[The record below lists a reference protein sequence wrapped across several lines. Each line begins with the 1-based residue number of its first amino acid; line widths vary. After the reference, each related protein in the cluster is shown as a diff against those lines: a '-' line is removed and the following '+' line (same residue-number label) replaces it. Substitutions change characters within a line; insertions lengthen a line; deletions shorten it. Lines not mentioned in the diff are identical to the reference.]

1 MNAAIDLNSLT
12 TEQLQELA
20 NSAATAAAERQ
31 KAEQAERERLA
42 REAEKKRQWEA
53 VQARAKAEKEEN
65 AARLLS
71 IGESATMA
79 ANNIKMHH
87 NERKL
92 VLPAT
97 HIFVMRQ
104 EGSHV
109 WFYLKNNSTHAMT
122 SLANI
127 SVADRLPTKRIEMQ
141 SNCTASKHKYFTER
155 KGGEGYN
162 IELMATILFRLA
174 EDKLEDMRA
183 ISIKTNNAAHAEN
196 MAIRLG
202 LKHMSMF
209 KASKWRDSTN
219 SEQVAKVGHL
229 LFDTC
234 IEVTH
239 EQADLLADYMKSIG
253 IQLH

>member
-1 MNAAIDLNSLT
+1 MNTAIDLNSLT

-20 NSAATAAAERQ
+20 NSAAAAATERQ
-31 KAEQAERERLA
+31 KAELAERARMEREDA
-42 REAEKKRQWEA
+42 KKRQWEMH
-53 VQARAKAEKEEN
+53 QARMKAEQEEN

-71 IGESATMA
+71 IGEAVTMA

-87 NERKL
+87 NELKL
-92 VLPAT
+92 VLPAN
-97 HIFVMRQ
+97 HIFVMKQ
-104 EGSHV
+104 EGIHV

-122 SLANI
+122 SLATI
-127 SVADRLPTKRIEMQ
+127 SVADRLPAKRIEMQ
-141 SNCTASKHKYFTER
+141 SSFNASKHKYFTER

-162 IELMATILFRLA
+162 IELMATILLRLA
-174 EDKLEDMRA
+174 EQKLEDMRT

-202 LKHMSMF
+202 LKYMSMF

-219 SEQVAKVGHL
+219 SEQVAKSGHL

-253 IQLH
+253 IQLR